1 LKIGSVDVRDV
12 SMREAVL
19 NVIYSMVAIIVFL
32 GGLAYVTSIL

>member
-1 LKIGSVDVRDV
+1 MRDV

-32 GGLAYVTSIL
+32 GGLAYVTSVL